1 MCFCCSSRRRHTRC
15 ALVTGVQTCA
25 LPISHGRS
33 AGGKRR
39 NATPAQRA
47 ADLTEDFKRL
57 FSFREPSACPSG
69 ADHQE
74 GAGPYAR
81 DLPLALDLVPIGV
94 KRAIIMHDV
103 ISSLRLVIHFQEA
116 DRASFPAAVNYRM
129 QRLSMAGIGRA
140 HVCTPVTNAH
150 ID

>member
-1 MCFCCSSRRRHTRC
+1 MRISDWSSDVCSSD
-15 ALVTGVQTCA
+15 L
-25 LPISHGRS
+25 
-33 AGGKRR
+33 
-39 NATPAQRA
+39 QRA
-47 ADLTEDFKRL
+47 ADLTEDFERL

-81 DLPLALDLVPIGV
+81 DLPLALDLVPSGV

-129 QRLSMAGIGRA
+129 QRLSMAGDRKSTRLNSS
-140 HVCTPVTNAH
+140 H
-150 ID
+150 